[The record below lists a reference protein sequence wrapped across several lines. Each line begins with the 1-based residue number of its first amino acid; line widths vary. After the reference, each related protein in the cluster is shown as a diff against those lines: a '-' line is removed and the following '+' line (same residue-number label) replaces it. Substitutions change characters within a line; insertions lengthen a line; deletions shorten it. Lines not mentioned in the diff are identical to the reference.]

1 MPIDGGEHVVRAS
14 APGMEPFATTLVLAN
29 EGDAQ
34 TIEIPPLTTAAA
46 AIAAP
51 PAKMPLTAAAIAA
64 PAALN
69 STVGS
74 TSEKRNLRR
83 TLAWTIGAA
92 GIAQLGIAGY
102 FGLHAV
108 DEHRRS
114 NDLCPGGQCT
124 SQLGVDLNNDAG
136 RAADAATVL
145 TVTGLVGVAVGVY
158 LLVTSHETSTAIAA
172 SPNLLVTI
180 SANGPMVA
188 LGNRF

>member
-34 TIEIPPLTTAAA
+34 TIEIPPLTTAEA

-51 PAKMPLTAAAIAA
+51 PAKMHLTAAAIAE
-64 PAALN
+64 PALN

-83 TLAWTIGAA
+83 SLAWTIGAA

-114 NDLCPGGQCT
+114 NELCPGGQCT

-145 TVTGLVGVAVGVY
+145 TVTGLVSVAVGFY
-158 LLVTSHETSTAIAA
+158 LLVTSHETSTAIAGR
-172 SPNLLVTI
+172 PNLLVTI
-180 SANGPMVA
+180 SANGPMAA